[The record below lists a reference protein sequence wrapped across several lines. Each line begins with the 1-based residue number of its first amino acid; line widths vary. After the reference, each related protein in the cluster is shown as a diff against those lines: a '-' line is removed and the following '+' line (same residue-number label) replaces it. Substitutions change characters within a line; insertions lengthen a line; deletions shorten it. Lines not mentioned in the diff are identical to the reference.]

1 MLLAMVATDDL
12 DLAALFCTMR
22 KRGGKWFAP
31 RWPLMVAIAL
41 SCMVAACTVPVA
53 RPPVLGDRG
62 PEGFPTSYYQQ
73 LSQRG
78 SEVLQIDPA
87 QSLIV
92 IEVRR
97 AGSLA
102 NLGHDHVVASHDVRG
117 YVAPSEA
124 RADFYIRLDQLVV
137 DEPALRAEAAFDTQP
152 PESAIAGT
160 RENMLRKFNAE
171 AHPYAAI
178 AVTGVAVDATA
189 MQQLE
194 TSVSLNGVTR
204 TVHVPAKIEKTA
216 GQVTVSGRTTL
227 AQTAFEIT
235 PFSILGGA
243 LQVQDQVDVRFTIRA
258 RSSQP

>member
-1 MLLAMVATDDL
+1 
-12 DLAALFCTMR
+12 
-22 KRGGKWFAP
+22 
-31 RWPLMVAIAL
+31 MVAIAL
-41 SCMVAACTVPVA
+41 PAWSPRARVPVA
-53 RPPVLGDRG
+53 RPPVLGDQG
-62 PEGFPTSYYQQ
+62 PEGFPASYYQQ

-178 AVTGVAVDATA
+178 AVTRVAVDATA

-194 TSVSLNGVTR
+194 TSISLNGVTR

>member
-22 KRGGKWFAP
+22 KRSGKWFAP

-41 SCMVAACTVPVA
+41 SCMVAACTVPVT

-73 LSQRG
+73 VSQRG

-92 IEVRR
+92 IEGRR

-124 RADFYIRLDQLVV
+124 RADFYVRLDQLVV

-171 AHPYAAI
+171 AHPYAVI
-178 AVTGVAVDATA
+178 AVTHVDATA
-189 MQQLE
+189 MQQVE
-194 TSVSLNGVTR
+194 TSISLNGVTR
-204 TVHVPAKIEKTA
+204 TLRVPAKIEKTV

-258 RSSQP
+258 RSLQP